1 MDQSLIATALE
12 SKAWPFQEAKKIINR
27 LKRFPSTDVIL
38 ETGYGAS
45 GLPHVGTFGEVAR
58 TSMVQFA
65 LRVLEPDIESSLLC
79 FSDDMDGL
87 RKVPKN
93 FPNRKVLEDNLEK
106 PLSSIPDP
114 FGEFASFADYN
125 NNCLKEFLDRFGF
138 DYHFISSTDYY
149 KSGKF
154 DKTLIKVLEN
164 YENILDI
171 VLPTIGD
178 ERKKTYSPF
187 LPICPETG
195 KVLMAKVINLDKKN
209 HSIIYIEPN
218 TKQEIETSIL
228 GGNCKLQWKADWA
241 MRWVALEVD
250 YEMAGKDLI
259 ESVNLSGRICKAIGG
274 TPPEGFN
281 YELFFD
287 EKGEKI
293 SKSKGNGIT
302 IDEWLKYASTESL
315 SLYMY
320 QNPRRAK
327 KLTFDVIPK
336 AVDEYHNF
344 LTKFPSQET
353 KDQLNNPVFYI
364 HKGDSHFKQVPVSFS
379 NLLNLV
385 NASQADSKE
394 VIWGF
399 IREYYDDIPDESEA
413 SIDNLVSYSLAYYK
427 DFILPTKKYR
437 KPEDREI
444 EYLIILKNNLKD
456 VLDEKDSETIQSFV
470 YQIGKETHFESLK
483 DWFQSLYEILLGQSH
498 GPRLGSFITL
508 YGIEK
513 TINLIDRA
521 INGDLK

>member
-1 MDQSLIATALE
+1 
-12 SKAWPFQEAKKIINR
+12 
-27 LKRFPSTDVIL
+27 
-38 ETGYGAS
+38 
-45 GLPHVGTFGEVAR
+45 
-58 TSMVQFA
+58 
-65 LRVLEPDIESSLLC
+65 
-79 FSDDMDGL
+79 
-87 RKVPKN
+87 
-93 FPNRKVLEDNLEK
+93 
-106 PLSSIPDP
+106 
-114 FGEFASFADYN
+114 
-125 NNCLKEFLDRFGF
+125 
-138 DYHFISSTDYY
+138 
-149 KSGKF
+149 
-154 DKTLIKVLEN
+154 
-164 YENILDI
+164 
-171 VLPTIGD
+171 
-178 ERKKTYSPF
+178 
-187 LPICPETG
+187 
-195 KVLMAKVINLDKKN
+195 MAKVINLDKKN
-209 HSIIYIEPN
+209 HSIIYMEPN

-320 QNPRRAK
+320 QSPRRAK

-364 HKGDSHFKQVPVSFS
+364 HEGNSRFKKVPVSFS

-399 IREYYDDIPDESEA
+399 IREYYDDIPDESE
-413 SIDNLVSYSLAYYK
+413 
-427 DFILPTKKYR
+427 F
-437 KPEDREI
+437 
-444 EYLIILKNNLKD
+444 
-456 VLDEKDSETIQSFV
+456 LD
-470 YQIGKETHFESLK
+470 
-483 DWFQSLYEILLGQSH
+483 
-498 GPRLGSFITL
+498 
-508 YGIEK
+508 
-513 TINLIDRA
+513 
-521 INGDLK
+521 